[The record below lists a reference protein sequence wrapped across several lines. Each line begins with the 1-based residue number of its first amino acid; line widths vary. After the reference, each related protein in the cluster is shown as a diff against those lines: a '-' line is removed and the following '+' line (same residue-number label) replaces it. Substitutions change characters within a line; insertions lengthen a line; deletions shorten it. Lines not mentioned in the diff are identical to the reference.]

1 MMNRILNL
9 FPMAALAML
18 FLLALQPVMA
28 SDPAAA
34 DKTADKGKVT
44 VSPAPS
50 SDDEMSKA
58 LTNKISKGS
67 GDIVIRTSDLPV
79 GGSAPAAKEPKS

>member
-1 MMNRILNL
+1 
-9 FPMAALAML
+9 MAVLAML
-18 FLLALQPVMA
+18 YLLVLQPVMA
-28 SDPAAA
+28 SDPAPAVNTPDKVA
-34 DKTADKGKVT
+34 DKAKVT

-67 GDIVIRTSDLPV
+67 GDIVIRTSDL
-79 GGSAPAAKEPKS
+79 